1 MPEYLK
7 KDYFRKLNNKDNDNN
22 NTFTNKYPYI
32 YSSIYNYLRNNTE
45 LVITNAEL
53 REIPFHMIQYY
64 IPENFLTSINLSG
77 NLIEKGLE
85 HFGNILYLL
94 KNVKS
99 LNFSRNNIRYFPI
112 NLLTLPYLEEL
123 YLTRNLLSIF
133 PARSVTNSTV
143 TLTQSLLILDL
154 SNNELLEFPVIIQ
167 FFKKLTFLNLS
178 GNNINNIDC
187 LINMRLENLEK
198 FFIDNNKIYAIPQN
212 ALFRAIPNVVSFT
225 ISNNYLTNIP
235 TDLSL
240 LLFLENV
247 NFYGNYIKGIPF
259 QYLLNAHELKEYL
272 RRYHVYTD
280 EQKYYEVKQEEKL
293 KNDYFYYKEKSRMNK
308 TSPVYPSSRNNI
320 LNYSYNKIDNN
331 RLLLNST
338 VYNYNR
344 TNPLFNS
351 YKNNLS
357 NDLILNKYINET
369 YDEDKF
375 ERNLWDI
382 NNEIHEVETVMK
394 NPRLQPHVKANL
406 RKKFIKLIV
415 DRADLYK

>member
-1 MPEYLK
+1 
-7 KDYFRKLNNKDNDNN
+7 
-22 NTFTNKYPYI
+22 
-32 YSSIYNYLRNNTE
+32 
-45 LVITNAEL
+45 
-53 REIPFHMIQYY
+53 
-64 IPENFLTSINLSG
+64 
-77 NLIEKGLE
+77 
-85 HFGNILYLL
+85 
-94 KNVKS
+94 
-99 LNFSRNNIRYFPI
+99 
-112 NLLTLPYLEEL
+112 
-123 YLTRNLLSIF
+123 
-133 PARSVTNSTV
+133 
-143 TLTQSLLILDL
+143 
-154 SNNELLEFPVIIQ
+154 
-167 FFKKLTFLNLS
+167 
-178 GNNINNIDC
+178 
-187 LINMRLENLEK
+187 MRLENLEK

-351 YKNNLS
+351 YKNSLS

-382 NNEIHEVETVMK
+382 NNEIHEVETVM
-394 NPRLQPHVKANL
+394 
-406 RKKFIKLIV
+406 
-415 DRADLYK
+415 